1 MNRISVCMIVKN
13 EEAMLPGCLAAVRG
27 LAHEIIVVDTGSTD
41 RTVEIARRA
50 RARVVQIP
58 WEDDFAAARNASLS
72 LARGEWILVLD
83 ADERLAPGAEA
94 VLRQALA
101 SAEFDCGMLP
111 MHEAV
116 RPDAKVAE
124 VLSGQA
130 RTGEINHLPRL
141 LRRTEDLRFEG
152 IIHESVLPW
161 LRARG
166 MRVAFV
172 EAPIV
177 HLGAARDV
185 RLSRG
190 KADRNVA
197 LLEKAAA
204 ARPDDPMLHGYLAY
218 EHLEAGREA
227 MARAAVERGWAV
239 VERGAKGGLGS
250 VLRLATAR
258 ARLALTAGDT
268 RGVLATVDRAEA
280 IEGAHP
286 DLDFLRGSA
295 LELDGLAARR
305 GDERA
310 RCLDAALASY
320 RAALGKRAHRYAQ
333 AFVIGATGFAGLT
346 RAGCVLLARGRVGE
360 ARAAFEEALAA
371 RPDHAEAAFGM
382 AECHLEAG
390 EHEAAL
396 ATLSPHLGPR
406 ADGWLLGAAALE
418 QLGLF
423 DDFRLFLAR
432 ARDRANEAQQG
443 YLSPHRRER
452 HAALHGALAAYLG
465 TPMAV
470 PGARGAVFALL
481 AREPLP
487 HPEGAP
493 YGVDDKQLRALLKN
507 LLALSR
513 LDLVG
518 ALLEPRAEQVVPG
531 IGAAVHAALVELGLS
546 VADDGE
552 PSYTFVGAL
561 GPGELLTLRGLLAAH
576 PDLTV
581 VDAAG
586 EEGLG
591 TLLAGDAD
599 AAIVR
604 AWLSARAPDQRRAV
618 FVVDGALLHLE
629 RAARLLPA
637 ARFVLLA
644 RDVRALVGARSA
656 DLLGQPGDPA
666 ERAVRWSALVRGIR
680 EQAAAAP
687 GRYLELRYEDLLAD
701 PPAIVRR
708 LLAFLGEP
716 EDARV
721 LAHLIDA
728 YPGRPDKWRRE
739 LGAESRAR
747 VEAAARET
755 LSTLGYEVTS

>member
-1 MNRISVCMIVKN
+1 LKRISVCMIVRN
-13 EEAMLPGCLAAVRG
+13 EEAMLAGCLGSVRG

-72 LARGEWILVLD
+72 LARGDWILILD
-83 ADERLAPGAEA
+83 ADERLGKGAGAA
-94 VLRQALA
+94 VRKAIA
-101 SAEFDCGMLP
+101 DATFDCGMLP
-111 MHEAV
+111 MHEAT
-116 RPDAKVAE
+116 RPDAPLAE
-124 VLSGQA
+124 VLSGKERA
-130 RTGEINHLPRL
+130 GEINYLPRL

-166 MRVAFV
+166 MRVGFV

-185 RLSRG
+185 RQARG
-190 KADRNVA
+190 KAARNVA
-197 LLEKAAA
+197 LLEKAVA

-227 MARAAVERGWAV
+227 EARAAVERGWAL
-239 VERGAKGGLGS
+239 VERTAEGGLGS

-280 IEGAHP
+280 VEGGHP

-295 LELDGLAARR
+295 LELDALAARR
-305 GDERA
+305 GEDRA
-310 RCLDAALASY
+310 RLFDAALASY
-320 RAALGKRAHRYAQ
+320 RAALDKREHRYAQ

-346 RAGCVLLARGRVGE
+346 RVGCALLARRRFAE
-360 ARAAFEEALAA
+360 ARAAFAEALAA

-396 ATLSPHLGPR
+396 ATLAPHLGAR
-406 ADGWLLGAAALE
+406 ADGWLLGAAAME
-418 QLGLF
+418 QLGLL

-432 ARDRANEAQQG
+432 ARERAAQG

-470 PGARGAVFALL
+470 PGPRGALFALL

-493 YGVDDKQLRALLKN
+493 YEVDDKQLRTLLKN
-507 LLALSR
+507 LLGIAR
-513 LDLVG
+513 LDLAS
-518 ALLEPRAEQVVPG
+518 ALLEPRAEQVAPG
-531 IGAAVHAALVELGLS
+531 LAAAVGAALVDLGLS

-561 GPGELLTLRGLLAAH
+561 GSSELATLRGLLAAH
-576 PDLTV
+576 PELSV

-591 TLLAGDAD
+591 SLLAGDAD
-599 AAIVR
+599 AAAVR
-604 AWLSARAPDQRRAV
+604 AWLAARAPEKRRAV

-644 RDVRALVGARSA
+644 RDVRALVGARAA
-656 DLLGQPGDPA
+656 DLLGEPGDPA

-701 PPAIVRR
+701 PPAVVRR

-721 LAHLIDA
+721 LRHLIDA
-728 YPGRPDKWRRE
+728 YPGRHDKWRRE
-739 LGAESRAR
+739 LGPESRAR